1 MLIHDVQGSLADPVA
16 ERHHPSHPDAL
27 LLGGGDLVPDALAR
41 DLALKLG
48 KGQEHVEG
56 QPPHMLE
63 VVLKAWVTDTNDTP
77 C

>member
-1 MLIHDVQGSLADPVA
+1 VLVHDVQGSLADPVA

-41 DLALKLG
+41 DLALELG
-48 KGQEHVEG
+48 KGQSTLRVSR
-56 QPPHMLE
+56 PMLE
-63 VVLKAWVTDTNDTP
+63 VVLKAWVTETNDTP